1 MIDRYTLPEMK
12 DVWSEKNKFNKWL
25 DIEIAVCESLAKVGK
40 IPNEDVDKIKNEADF
55 TVDRIKEIEKET
67 KHDILAFLTAVAE
80 TLGEESKHIHLGLT
94 SSDIKDT
101 ARSLQLKEA
110 AEIILSDLK
119 EVTELLGKK
128 AVEYKD
134 QVMIGRT
141 HGIHAEPITF
151 GLKLANWYSEMQR
164 NIERFRSAKERISYG
179 KISGAV
185 GTFANIT
192 PEVEEIT
199 CDILDLKPAPI
210 SSQIL
215 QRDRHAEYISTLA
228 VIAGSLDR
236 FATEIRNLQRTDILE
251 VEESF
256 KKGQKGSSAM
266 PHKKNP
272 ITCERISG
280 LARVVRS
287 NSTAAFE
294 DQPLWHERDLT
305 HSSVERIIFPDSSI
319 LIDYML
325 TKFKTVLK
333 QLEIYE
339 ANMMENL
346 EKTSGLI
353 FSQKVML
360 ELVNKGLLR
369 DDAYELVQR
378 NALKAWEGE
387 KHFKDYLAA
396 DEEILKY
403 LTEKEIDRIFDY
415 DYHLKNIDEIFIRLG
430 LE

>member
-1 MIDRYTLPEMK
+1 MIERYTLPKMQQI
-12 DVWSEKNKFNKWL
+12 WSEENKFDNWL
-25 DIEIAVCESLAKVGK
+25 KIEVAVCESLAELDE
-40 IPNEDVDKIKNEADF
+40 IPKEAVAEIKANATF

-67 KHDILAFLTAVAE
+67 RHDILAFLTAVAE
-80 TLGEESKHIHLGLT
+80 SLGEESKYIHLGLT

-110 AEIILSDLK
+110 AEIILEDLE
-119 EVTELLGKK
+119 EVTEAIGKK
-128 AVEYKD
+128 AIKYKN

-141 HGIHAEPITF
+141 HGIHAEPVTF
-151 GLKLANWYSEMQR
+151 GFKLANWYAEMQR
-164 NIERFRSAKERISYG
+164 NIKRFKEAKEDISYG

-185 GTFANIT
+185 GTFANIS
-192 PEVEEIT
+192 PEVEAKT
-199 CDILDLKPAPI
+199 CQLLNLKPAPI

-228 VIAGSLDR
+228 IIAGSLDR

-251 VEESF
+251 VEEAF

-287 NSTAAFE
+287 NNVAALE
-294 DQPLWHERDLT
+294 NQPLWHERDLT

-325 TKFKTVLK
+325 TKFKDVVEKLSVL
-333 QLEIYE
+333 EG
-339 ANMMENL
+339 NMLRNL
-346 EKTSGLI
+346 EKTNGLI
-353 FSQKVML
+353 FSQKAML
-360 ELVNKGLLR
+360 RLVDKGLLR

-378 NALKAWEGE
+378 NALKAWQDDRP
-387 KHFKDYLAA
+387 FKDYLLA
-396 DEEILKY
+396 DEDILKY
-403 LTEKEIDRIFDY
+403 LSKEEIGRIFDY
-415 DYHLKNIDEIFIRLG
+415 DYHLRNIDQVFTRLG

>member
-1 MIDRYTLPEMK
+1 MIERYTLPKMQEI
-12 DVWSEKNKFNKWL
+12 WSEENKFNKWL
-25 DIEIAVCESLAKVGK
+25 DIEVAVCQALAEVGE
-40 IPNEDVDKIKNEADF
+40 IPNEAVAKIEDNADF
-55 TVDRIKEIEKET
+55 TVERIKEVEAET
-67 KHDILAFLTAVAE
+67 KHDILAFLTTVAE
-80 TLGEESKHIHLGLT
+80 SLGEESKYIHLGLT

-110 AEIILSDLK
+110 AELILADLE
-119 EVTELLGKK
+119 EVVELLGQRAK
-128 AVEYKD
+128 EYKE

-151 GLKLANWYSEMQR
+151 GLKLANWYSEMER
-164 NIERFRSAKERISYG
+164 NIERFKAAKDRISYG

-192 PEVEEIT
+192 PEVEEVT
-199 CDILDLKPAPI
+199 CDLLDLQPAPI
-210 SSQIL
+210 STQIL
-215 QRDRHAEYISTLA
+215 QRDRHAEYLSVLA

-287 NSTAAFE
+287 NSISGFE
-294 DQPLWHERDLT
+294 NQPLWHERDLT
-305 HSSVERIIFPDSSI
+305 HSSVERIVFPDSSI

-325 TKFKTVLK
+325 TKFKTVLE
-333 QLEIYE
+333 QLDIH
-339 ANMMENL
+339 ADNMADNL
-346 EKTSGLI
+346 EETNGLI

-360 ELVNKGLLR
+360 ELVNRGLLR

-378 NALKAWEGE
+378 NALQAWEGT
-387 KHFKDYLAA
+387 KHFKDYLLE
-396 DEEILKY
+396 DEDILEHLTAQEI
-403 LTEKEIDRIFDY
+403 EQIFDY
-415 DYHLKNIDEIFIRLG
+415 DYHLQNIDQIFSRLG